1 VTDAYEDDP
10 RKAYNELRQKFAGV
24 AGAELKSGAWLVKM
38 VQWVLETHAKEV
50 DAAYLTR
57 KYPGAGP
64 VNQAKKAI
72 GLASKYA
79 AVVGGASATAVTALE
94 FSIPLTAGLDTAIA
108 VPIIGTAILADVL
121 TTTRV
126 QLRTTY
132 DLSVIHGVP
141 LDVDDV
147 EDCYLV
153 FTTAMGISLAEGAGD
168 LVRTVS
174 PKIVAF
180 NVRKMLRAGL
190 RGALVKMITKIAGT
204 QASKK
209 ITEKALM
216 RLLVPGLS
224 IPISAGMSY
233 AFTRSILESANRRM
247 LRRGAVILPL
257 AQLYQQVPDLPR
269 DAALRALIT
278 VIEAP
283 KREGGWDERQL
294 DALRHTQSA
303 LKLDDDAVAVLEG
316 WFDRTPDDVASG
328 LPQMTERGGRL
339 LVEYLATA
347 AALGSQAQHD
357 VAYAAAIGKIAAPS
371 GAPFDAA
378 DIASIRRRL
387 A

>member
-1 VTDAYEDDP
+1 
-10 RKAYNELRQKFAGV
+10 
-24 AGAELKSGAWLVKM
+24 
-38 VQWVLETHAKEV
+38 
-50 DAAYLTR
+50 
-57 KYPGAGP
+57 
-64 VNQAKKAI
+64 
-72 GLASKYA
+72 
-79 AVVGGASATAVTALE
+79 
-94 FSIPLTAGLDTAIA
+94 
-108 VPIIGTAILADVL
+108 
-121 TTTRV
+121 
-126 QLRTTY
+126 
-132 DLSVIHGVP
+132 VIHGVP